1 MPRHALKYV
10 ELTDEKYERIQ
21 RIRRLVHLES
31 DKFIQKH
38 FKVPDDATGRPLD
51 FKFRWAQQRAY
62 DIYKEEL
69 RSGKPVRLWFLK
81 SRRVGLTSIF
91 AADDLLDAW
100 ANENKRVG
108 IVAHNDERAR
118 RILAICKFYY
128 KRMPPSLRVPLS
140 KDATAGLKFADHD
153 SELVIGTCR
162 EPAKI
167 RGDGLQRAHLSE
179 AAWYG
184 NNFSRVMQEVAMT
197 VAPEPGTAI
206 IIETTGR
213 DRGSSCHKH
222 WAAARAGENQYRAEF
237 IPWIE
242 DPTASTTFDSDMHK
256 RVILDELLAIEPRLY
271 EKCRFYKLTPEKMHW
286 AYRQYI
292 YRAELDYEF
301 FCREFPVD
309 EEEAWTSEGSSF
321 FGDNE
326 IGQMRPSNE
335 CLFFSF
341 KNRFINQIFTS
352 FADLEE
358 VKKVEDNGSTPHI
371 KLWKGPQQGRQYVIG
386 GDSSLG
392 EAGSTFSAGYVI
404 DMATREMMCAYH
416 GRIRPDEHAYLLASL
431 GTIYNNAT
439 VAPEVNPGGGGISI
453 LTDLQRLGY
462 YNIYIWRKRD
472 SNKGLLLTN
481 SIGWWTTNQ
490 TRPTMLGELRKMF
503 QDCAKGRFDDPGMF
517 RDKAL
522 LDEMRSFHVDPDT
535 ARPAATG
542 DAFDDR
548 ILALAIAHRVA
559 ADEVIGGHLDIY
571 ASYDKVETTQSKL
584 VDQWNEAIEAS
595 IGPDPA
601 DVISDL
607 MDGNFKLNGGRI
619 EWE

>member
-1 MPRHALKYV
+1 MHADVPAKPSSVVEYKLANSSPIARELIHQLFEENKSIAAVPVGYIFAKGNV
-10 ELTDEKYERIQ
+10 VSYSIGTDELARIRDHLGLLGIATEVVTEKGVAPDALGDAVKADIARRGHLDVNKGELTDEKYERIQ

-242 DPTASTTFDSDMHK
+242 DPTASTTFDSDMH
-256 RVILDELLAIEPRLY
+256 AS
-271 EKCRFYKLTPEKMHW
+271 FS
-286 AYRQYI
+286 
-292 YRAELDYEF
+292 
-301 FCREFPVD
+301 
-309 EEEAWTSEGSSF
+309 TS
-321 FGDNE
+321 
-326 IGQMRPSNE
+326 
-335 CLFFSF
+335 C
-341 KNRFINQIFTS
+341 
-352 FADLEE
+352 
-358 VKKVEDNGSTPHI
+358 
-371 KLWKGPQQGRQYVIG
+371 
-386 GDSSLG
+386 
-392 EAGSTFSAGYVI
+392 
-404 DMATREMMCAYH
+404 
-416 GRIRPDEHAYLLASL
+416 
-431 GTIYNNAT
+431 
-439 VAPEVNPGGGGISI
+439 
-453 LTDLQRLGY
+453 
-462 YNIYIWRKRD
+462 
-472 SNKGLLLTN
+472 LLL
-481 SIGWWTTNQ
+481 SQGF
-490 TRPTMLGELRKMF
+490 TRN
-503 QDCAKGRFDDPGMF
+503 
-517 RDKAL
+517 
-522 LDEMRSFHVDPDT
+522 V
-535 ARPAATG
+535 
-542 DAFDDR
+542 
-548 ILALAIAHRVA
+548 
-559 ADEVIGGHLDIY
+559 
-571 ASYDKVETTQSKL
+571 
-584 VDQWNEAIEAS
+584 AS
-595 IGPDPA
+595 I
-601 DVISDL
+601 
-607 MDGNFKLNGGRI
+607 N
-619 EWE
+619 